1 MIELLL
7 LLIAVVLLLVLLPI
21 ACFYTLFKYFL
32 TSDKRMIKTW
42 ACKTARSIDVFANVE
57 AQELFNDTLIQ
68 KGGYKFGNRQET
80 ISSVMG
86 KNQRT
91 NTLTRAGKTLRV
103 ILDFIDEDH
112 CKNSINDD
120 LSNTTK

>member
-1 MIELLL
+1 
-7 LLIAVVLLLVLLPI
+7 
-21 ACFYTLFKYFL
+21 
-32 TSDKRMIKTW
+32 MIKTW

>member
-1 MIELLL
+1 
-7 LLIAVVLLLVLLPI
+7 
-21 ACFYTLFKYFL
+21 
-32 TSDKRMIKTW
+32 MIKTW

-57 AQELFNDTLIQ
+57 AQELFNDTLIK

-91 NTLTRAGKTLRV
+91 NTLTKAGKTLRI
-103 ILDFIDEDH
+103 ILDFIDKDH
-112 CKNSINDD
+112 CKNSINDA